1 MKKVSFLIFFSI
13 LIIIFSLLFF
23 RSKGSF
29 SSVDSGIT
37 RIFSPVG
44 MVFSNSTGG
53 IRSFFTNLGNIGNLQ
68 KENANLK
75 DKNNQLEAEVAR
87 MSADIKET
95 ESLKR
100 ELGFKNDSGFNTIPA
115 EISFFDPTNV
125 RETVIVDKGK
135 NQGVKTNMA
144 VTSEGTLI
152 GRVTEVYG
160 NSSKILLITDPFS
173 AIPAELTTI
182 DATGLVQGQ
191 VGMGLVINQVPQE
204 TDLKKGETI
213 VTSGLGGQYPKGLI
227 LGTVENVNK
236 QNNSIFQSASL
247 KTLVDFKSIE
257 RVQIIKD

>member
-1 MKKVSFLIFFSI
+1 
-13 LIIIFSLLFF
+13 
-23 RSKGSF
+23 
-29 SSVDSGIT
+29 
-37 RIFSPVG
+37 
-44 MVFSNSTGG
+44 
-53 IRSFFTNLGNIGNLQ
+53 
-68 KENANLK
+68 
-75 DKNNQLEAEVAR
+75 